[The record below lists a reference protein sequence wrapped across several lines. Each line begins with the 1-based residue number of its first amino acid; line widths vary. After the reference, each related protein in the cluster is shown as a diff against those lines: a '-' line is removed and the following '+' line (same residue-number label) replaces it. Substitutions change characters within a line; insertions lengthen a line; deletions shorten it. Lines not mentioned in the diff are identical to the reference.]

1 MPQEHIKDKDL
12 LIYCEGEMD
21 DLERL
26 LNDVS

>member
-1 MPQEHIKDKDL
+1 MPQENIKDNDL

-21 DLERL
+21 DSEHL

>member
-12 LIYCEGEMD
+12 LIYREVEME
-21 DLERL
+21 DLEHL

>member
-12 LIYCEGEMD
+12 LIYSEVEMN
-21 DLERL
+21 DLEHL